1 MLWRDAGNM
10 TQTLLHRWIGT
21 DLRLHI
27 QELWRDERSKLFKS
41 NSRMKRHT
49 HQSTYRQEDRQTNG
63 QTETYEL
70 TDRQIYRLAEQ
81 GRHTDKQTQTNN
93 KKWLM
98 VILLPMWSANTCG
111 KINGRTSIK
120 IVERQIKVQGK
131 NIILKL

>member
-1 MLWRDAGNM
+1 
-10 TQTLLHRWIGT
+10 
-21 DLRLHI
+21 
-27 QELWRDERSKLFKS
+27 
-41 NSRMKRHT
+41 MKRHT

>member
-1 MLWRDAGNM
+1 MKNRPIQGCVLLWRDAGNM

-27 QELWRDERSKLFKS
+27 QELWGDERSKLFKS
-41 NSRMKRHT
+41 NSRTKRHT
-49 HQSTYRQEDRQTNG
+49 HQSTYRQADRQTNG

-70 TDRQIYRLAEQ
+70 TDRQIYRPAEQ

-98 VILLPMWSANTCG
+98 VILLPMWSANACG

-120 IVERQIKVQGK
+120 IVERQT
-131 NIILKL
+131 

>member
-1 MLWRDAGNM
+1 M

-27 QELWRDERSKLFKS
+27 QELWGDERSKLFKS
-41 NSRMKRHT
+41 NSRTKRHT
-49 HQSTYRQEDRQTNG
+49 HQSTYRQADRQTNG

-70 TDRQIYRLAEQ
+70 TDRQIYRPAEQ

-98 VILLPMWSANTCG
+98 VILLPMWSANACG

-120 IVERQIKVQGK
+120 IVERQT
-131 NIILKL
+131 